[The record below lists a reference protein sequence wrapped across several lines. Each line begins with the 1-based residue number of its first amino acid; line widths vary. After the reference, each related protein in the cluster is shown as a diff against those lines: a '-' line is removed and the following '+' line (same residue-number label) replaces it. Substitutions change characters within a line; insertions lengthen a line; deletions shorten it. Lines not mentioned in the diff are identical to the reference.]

1 MTERTLK
8 GSCLCGAV
16 RYTVT
21 GEPQRFYHCHC
32 SRCRKATGTGHATNL
47 FVKGRLTW
55 DSGEE
60 LIRRYKP
67 PQAERF
73 TNAFC
78 TSCGARVPRFIE
90 QQGGHRSA
98 GTDLPGFTRR
108 LVLRRLDAA
117 RVRRIRGLRRGA
129 NASRR
134 ASWRRRSRAA
144 AFGLRRLA
152 ANDP

>member
-21 GEPQRFYHCHC
+21 GETQRFYHCHC
-32 SRCRKATGTGHATNL
+32 SRCRKVSGSGHSSNL

-78 TSCGARVPRFIE
+78 TNCGARVPRFIE
-90 QQGGHRSA
+90 QQGMALIPA
-98 GTDLPGFTRR
+98 GSLDDEPGIGPQARIFLGSRAAWSCDGSTLPGF
-108 LVLRRLDAA
+108 DEYAA
-117 RVRRIRGLRRGA
+117 
-129 NASRR
+129 
-134 ASWRRRSRAA
+134 
-144 AFGLRRLA
+144 
-152 ANDP
+152 